1 MESSG
6 SGVLVRFEGPGQGL
20 SIPKSSKSEFEIKI
34 FQNHEFDGMGLLS
47 YLVDLL

>member
-1 MESSG
+1 M
-6 SGVLVRFEGPGQGL
+6 VLASWFVLRVAGQGL

>member
-1 MESSG
+1 M
-6 SGVLVRFEGPGQGL
+6 VLASWFVLRVPGQGL